1 MNDMASIGYARVST
15 KDQNLDMQID
25 ALREAGCDP
34 IFSESVSS
42 SKERPELKRA
52 LDCLRKGDVIVV
64 WKIDRLARS
73 LKELVMMISSLN
85 DREVEFR
92 SISDGI
98 DTTSSLGKCQL
109 GIFASLAQYERDII
123 RERTRAGL
131 SAAKRRGRTG
141 GRPKGLS
148 EEAKKKAKLA
158 AKLYKDPTI
167 QIEDICRACDVSKA
181 TLYRYLSIV
190 GVKKRRS
197 L

>member
-1 MNDMASIGYARVST
+1 MAKVGYARVSS

-25 ALREAGCDP
+25 ALNGVGCEL
-34 IFSESVSS
+34 IFSESISS
-42 SKERPELKRA
+42 GKERQELQKA
-52 LDCLRKGDVIVV
+52 LDCLRKGDVLVV
-64 WKIDRLARS
+64 WKLDRLARS
-73 LKELVMMISSLN
+73 LKELVLMISSLN
-85 DREVEFR
+85 EKGIEFR

-131 SAAKRRGRTG
+131 EAAKRRGRKG

-148 EEAKKKAKLA
+148 AEAKKKAKLA
-158 AKLYKDPTI
+158 IKLYEDPTI
-167 QIEDICRACDVSKA
+167 EVEEICKACKLSKA
-181 TLYRYLSIV
+181 TLYRYLEAL

-197 L
+197 

>member
-1 MNDMASIGYARVST
+1 MAKVGYARVSS

-25 ALREAGCDP
+25 ALNGVSCEL
-34 IFSESVSS
+34 IFSESISS
-42 SKERPELKRA
+42 GKERQELQKA
-52 LDCLRKGDVIVV
+52 LDCLRKGDVLVV
-64 WKIDRLARS
+64 WKLDRLARS
-73 LKELVMMISSLN
+73 LKELVLMISSLN
-85 DREVEFR
+85 EKGIEFR

-131 SAAKRRGRTG
+131 EAAKRRGRKG

-148 EEAKKKAKLA
+148 AEAKKKAKLA
-158 AKLYKDPTI
+158 IKLYEDPTI
-167 QIEDICRACDVSKA
+167 EVEEICKACKLSKA
-181 TLYRYLSIV
+181 TLYRYLEAL

-197 L
+197 